1 MITKDIINV
10 IGYNII
16 QDSIID
22 EVKRAGFY
30 SVLADHMSS
39 HNDQYLPIFLHFVD
53 DSCEKMEEF
62 IHFAKLERVIAPDI
76 ANAIAKTL
84 LDVGMSLN
92 DLQGQG
98 YNGVSTII
106 SEFGI
111 CKAKL
116 YTLITLIALVTHL
129 TLLL

>member
-53 DSCEKMEEF
+53 DSCEIMEEF

-76 ANAIAKTL
+76 ANIGCIT
-84 LDVGMSLN
+84 DVTVMS
-92 DLQGQG
+92 DDG
-98 YNGVSTII
+98 YVFIVKKKKKKKCHCKDIVRCWNVSQ
-106 SEFGI
+106 
-111 CKAKL
+111 
-116 YTLITLIALVTHL
+116 
-129 TLLL
+129 